1 MGHSIKP
8 LRHIFEEREILV
20 LVLRSSIGSIT
31 QLSAIVIKKKAIKRQ
46 PKFNLIQSRLLARG
60 YSQIEVVDYSANKT
74 LCWSDFITINGVTI
88 IISMPTKRDI
98 PHSSQHHWRVVPR
111 SCVHLASTKHFWFK
125 WWASAQF
132 LRKWFYLQQVKAC
145 IIRLEEIRP
154 LKWNHR
160 FNFQYCTSWQ
170 QVQY

>member
-8 LRHIFEEREILV
+8 LRHIFKEREIWE
-20 LVLRSSIGSIT
+20 LVLRSSIGSIA

-74 LCWSDFITINGVTI
+74 LCWSDFITINGVFII
-88 IISMPTKRDI
+88 IISMPTKKDI

-125 WWASAQF
+125 W
-132 LRKWFYLQQVKAC
+132 
-145 IIRLEEIRP
+145 
-154 LKWNHR
+154 
-160 FNFQYCTSWQ
+160 
-170 QVQY
+170 